1 MDVDE
6 LTVSEI
12 SKALNLKPVTVKKR
26 LQKKGIKPVRYVG
39 ITAIYEPA
47 VLELIRE
54 VPSRGRPP
62 KAKPEAP
69 AKAKPQKAKKG

>member
-1 MDVDE
+1 MGVDE

-39 ITAIYEPA
+39 ITAIYEPT

-54 VPSRGRPP
+54 VPSRGRP
-62 KAKPEAP
+62 
-69 AKAKPQKAKKG
+69 KKKDG